1 MIFRFDLKNKIYKLL
16 TTKHQQAVKKLQTR
30 RLDPS

>member
-1 MIFRFDLKNKIYKLL
+1 MIFRFDFKNKIYKLL
-16 TTKHQQAVKKLQTR
+16 TTKQQQAVKKLQTR